1 MDPIDDPLITNASQ
15 GHPSLTPYPSSRPLD
30 NVDEE
35 ASFSTSSSSTSP
47 QQRPP
52 AEMVANYNTISS
64 SAAPSD
70 PSGGTTG
77 PGRTAGSG
85 EQSRQQMAGSRPSE
99 RPLLGGRTPSSSG
112 PRGDDVGSMDTS
124 SLMPPQSSSAGPVSF
139 KRRATPGGRGP
150 SFSGSA
156 GPREPGRRA
165 LSGFLS
171 PGRRPSTAE
180 GRPRRSFAAAS
191 QASVEAI
198 SRWRNFR
205 KTQTLSVHPPV
216 SGDPEDPSSWS
227 FSEPKPQIP
236 SLLPDP
242 NANPDA
248 TPIPLLPFT
257 VLCLVCFGEFSSSGV
272 AGPFLFFM
280 IDSFKVGGESDVG
293 FWAGITSSVF
303 FFAQF
308 LTSLLWASIAD
319 RYGRR
324 AVLLASLCGNALTL
338 ATFGTSTNLKMALTV
353 RLAQGLFNGAVGVA
367 KGAIRDLTDSTNEGR
382 AYAILGF
389 AWGFGGIA
397 GPILGGVLEHPAEKF
412 PAIFGNIELFK
423 TYPYLLPCLAGA
435 SFTSLGAFLSLFIGP
450 DGGPRQGQIRLQDDA
465 APAGETTIAPAR
477 NAIATAA
484 ENIDSLGRSAGKR
497 ISGYFAG
504 NGTGE
509 AGAQDIDGAAGGS
522 QISLGRTSRGQQPQ
536 GGFPRTFT
544 QQVDEETGGPPS
556 PVDSDDEGTVITRRS
571 GKPAQRRTGN
581 RTGFGRSD
589 WDARLGYGYSTSG
602 AAPSA
607 SGFSR
612 TEERRRGVLGGGS
625 AYGYDPRQS
634 RLSTFSALGPD
645 PGSGVGMRR
654 NVRGASFGAQQRQ
667 QPGVHGASAS
677 GANARYSFTP
687 SAMGSAYNYAPDFE
701 AVGADPALAPMPRKL
716 NFAQRFL
723 LANDD
728 AVLSITDLWVAAA
741 INGDEAYTAAD
752 DDDDDGDD
760 ELYEDDNGG
769 DLDGEGDSQAIDS
782 SFDVGSSSQEYDEDD
797 FDEDDD
803 RLGVGRLQGAS
814 GIGNDGI
821 SEGGRDRP
829 YLPPLNMAQRRRESR
844 GARAVS
850 SGTRPR
856 SMRMPSAQGRVPSL
870 YQNTGIDLPS
880 PWNEAPPSLPA
891 GGGYEASAAAGA
903 AESGQGGAATSRYDP
918 TLAGI
923 PESHSARNTLG
934 RVGGQ
939 GTAEERQHL
948 INSSADDSLASTQV
962 PEKAV
967 APSLWALLPMTVIAH
982 YGLLAFHSATFDQV
996 FMAFLVTPFPSGGLG
1011 LTAAHYAELIS
1022 AMAFC
1027 QIGFQFYFY
1036 PKVGPP
1042 QGKFSHLSMMRLGTL
1057 LYLPTYTLF
1066 PLLRNFLH
1074 PETDALVMTFMI
1086 VFASMRWLANICA
1099 FTAVSILMNA
1109 LTPPNLVPLANGLA
1123 QTTSSAARFLGPIL
1137 GGLVWAKGISG
1148 DFTER
1153 SWPWNYHLGFWFVG
1167 LAGFAGFLHATFVL
1181 RSSSGSGSS
1190 S

>member
-1 MDPIDDPLITNASQ
+1 MT
-15 GHPSLTPYPSSRPLD
+15 
-30 NVDEE
+30 
-35 ASFSTSSSSTSP
+35 
-47 QQRPP
+47 
-52 AEMVANYNTISS
+52 ANYNTISGPHPGQGAEENQRS
-64 SAAPSD
+64 SEGRKPLRRPSTGGATTSV
-70 PSGGTTG
+70 PASGGVTG
-77 PGRTAGSG
+77 GNVPAGDQTSG
-85 EQSRQQMAGSRPSE
+85 
-99 RPLLGGRTPSSSG
+99 LH
-112 PRGDDVGSMDTS
+112 
-124 SLMPPQSSSAGPVSF
+124 PVSF
-139 KRRATPGGRGP
+139 KRRATPGARGA
-150 SFSGSA
+150 SFGAGGSKR
-156 GPREPGRRA
+156 P
-165 LSGFLS
+165 LSGLLS
-171 PGRRPSTAE
+171 GVRRPSNAD
-180 GRPRRSFAAAS
+180 GGPRQSFAAAS
-191 QASVEAI
+191 QASIDAV
-198 SRWRNFR
+198 SRWRNMR
-205 KTQTLSVHPPV
+205 KTQTLSVHQPIA
-216 SGDPEDPSSWS
+216 GDPEDPSSWS
-227 FSEPKPQIP
+227 FPEPKPQIP
-236 SLLPDP
+236 SLLPNE

-280 IDSFKVGGESDVG
+280 IDSFKVGGESEVG

-324 AVLLASLCGNALTL
+324 VVLLASLCGNALTL

-397 GPILGGVLEHPAEKF
+397 GPILGGVLEHPADKF
-412 PAIFGNIELFK
+412 PAIFGNVELFK

-435 SFTSLGAFLSLFIGP
+435 SFTTLGAFLSLFIGP
-450 DGGPRQGQIRLQDDA
+450 DGGPRQGQIRLTDEV
-465 APAGETTIAPAR
+465 AGDETTSTPAR
-477 NAIATAA
+477 NPILAAAA
-484 ENIDSLGRSAGKR
+484 ENLDSLSRSAGKR
-497 ISGYFAG
+497 ISGYF
-504 NGTGE
+504 NSSEEQDGE
-509 AGAQDIDGAAGGS
+509 GAGAS
-522 QISLGRTSRGQQPQ
+522 QISLNRTSRGQQQPPND
-536 GGFPRTFT
+536 FPRTFT

-556 PVDSDDEGTVITRRS
+556 PVESDDEGTIVTRRS
-571 GKPAQRRTGN
+571 GRPGARRPGD
-581 RTGFGRSD
+581 RSD
-589 WDARLGYGYSTSG
+589 WDSRLGLAYSATG

-612 TEERRRGVLGGGS
+612 TEERRRGILGGGS
-625 AYGYDPRQS
+625 AYGYDKRHS
-634 RLSTFSALGPD
+634 RMSTI
-645 PGSGVGMRR
+645 
-654 NVRGASFGAQQRQ
+654 
-667 QPGVHGASAS
+667 S
-677 GANARYSFTP
+677 GAGPESYGARRAYRGGSFSTQQAARPVGQSDFSNLAANPRYSYAP

-701 AVGADPALAPMPRKL
+701 AVGADPSLVPAPRKL

-741 INGDEAYTAAD
+741 INGDDAGSSYPAIEDED
-752 DDDDDGDD
+752 DDDVFSEEGQDA
-760 ELYEDDNGG
+760 
-769 DLDGEGDSQAIDS
+769 DGENESQALDS
-782 SFDVGSSSQEYDEDD
+782 SFDVGSSIQEDP
-797 FDEDDD
+797 EDDD
-803 RLGVGRLQGAS
+803 EEDEDEIGGRRTLAGSSAIS
-814 GIGNDGI
+814 NDATP
-821 SEGGRDRP
+821 EGSRDRP
-829 YLPPLNMAQRRRESR
+829 YLPPLNLAQRRVSK
-844 GARAVS
+844 GLRAASS
-850 SGTRPR
+850 SGRPR
-856 SMRMPSAQGRVPSL
+856 SMRLPSFTGRVPSL
-870 YQNTGIDLPS
+870 YNNTGIDLPS
-880 PWNEAPPSLPA
+880 PWNETPTSPSLGA
-891 GGGYEASAAAGA
+891 AYEAADVAQQQNSSAFNAGM
-903 AESGQGGAATSRYDP
+903 SRYDP

-934 RVGGQ
+934 RAGG
-939 GTAEERQHL
+939 ADFADERQHL
-948 INSSADDSLASTQV
+948 LATVGEESMSNAHGNAAEIAA
-962 PEKAV
+962 EKNAT
-967 APSLWALLPMTVIAH
+967 PSLWGLLPLTIIAH

-1074 PETDALVMTFMI
+1074 PQTDALVMTFMI

-1137 GGLVWAKGISG
+1137 GGLVWARGISG
-1148 DFTER
+1148 DFEER

-1167 LAGFAGFLHATFVL
+1167 LAGFTGFLHAMFVL
-1181 RSSSGSGSS
+1181 KSSSNNAN
-1190 S
+1190 